1 MKKLILLLITIA
13 SLSGCAKE
21 VVEVEKQQSE
31 IINPLSVSINY
42 GYTTPV
48 HAVLAEMNKSLSLT
62 DKESICSMPTVSGK
76 VKLYVYLPLNTNTEL
91 LFKYNN
97 ITRSIFII
105 KSETIYVTYSLY
117 KLNLALFDNG
127 GTNW

>member
-13 SLSGCAKE
+13 SLSGCVKE
-21 VVEVEKQQSE
+21 VVEVEKEQPE
-31 IINPLSVSINY
+31 IVNPLSVSINY

-48 HAVLAEMNKSLSLT
+48 HAVLAEINKSLSLT
-62 DKESICSMPTVSGK
+62 DKESVCSMPNVSGK

-97 ITRSIFII
+97 ITRSIFIN

-117 KLNLALFDNG
+117 KLNLALFDNI
-127 GTNW
+127 N

>member
-13 SLSGCAKE
+13 SLSGCSKE
-21 VVEVEKQQSE
+21 VIEVEKQQSE
-31 IINPLSVSINY
+31 IINPLSVLINY

-48 HAVLAEMNKSLSLT
+48 HAVLAETNKSLSLT
-62 DKESICSMPTVSGK
+62 DKESICSLPTVSGK

-97 ITRSIFII
+97 VTRSIFIN

-117 KLNLALFDNG
+117 KLNLALFEQK
-127 GTNW
+127 